1 MRGRVAIAL
10 AAVLTVGPL
19 ASAGGL
25 MVTCW
30 PDHRVLVDG
39 VEVGITTV
47 EQDGLLLMDVA
58 PGVRV
63 VRIERDGFLPYEA
76 EVEVPDTGLVELKVP
91 RLRPAHGVLRVTG
104 EVGWRVYVDG
114 QLVGLTTADGLEL
127 AQIEPGSHTVR
138 LEKLG
143 RDPVESTVEVT
154 GGEAAEV
161 SAGGATSATATA
173 PAPGPDTDTRAAA
186 TGATA
191 TAAAAGAKE
200 VGQVTGTRMAEVAPP
215 DALSEE
221 ERDAEE
227 LDAAEVFGGT
237 DALSQQP
244 ALANIVF
251 GYRARGSAIAAGGA
265 VTVTR
270 ERGGPKSPVM
280 VFWCQGEPTCTRRTK
295 ASFESGD
302 YRFRVSCRVDEDRA
316 ADAHDVFVE
325 LDATSDHVYL
335 VDVVWDGDG
344 RQPCTASIVDL
355 SRPEE

>member
-1 MRGRVAIAL
+1 MGRPVAIAAAAIL
-10 AAVLTVGPL
+10 AV
-19 ASAGGL
+19 ASAAAAGGL

-47 EQDGLLLMDVA
+47 QQDGLLLTDVA

-63 VRIERDGFLPYEA
+63 VRVERHGFEPYEA
-76 EVEVPDTGLVELKVP
+76 EVDVPESGLAELKVP
-91 RLRPAHGVLRVTG
+91 QLRPVHGVLRVTG
-104 EVGWRVYVDG
+104 EVGWRVYLDG
-114 QLVGLTTADGLEL
+114 QLMGLTTDDGFEL
-127 AQIEPGSHTVR
+127 SQVEPGSHTVR

-143 RDPVESTVEVT
+143 RDPVETTVEVT

-161 SAGGATSATATA
+161 VAGSSTS
-173 PAPGPDTDTRAAA
+173 PAPSPASPRQAPSASAPEAAAA

-191 TAAAAGAKE
+191 GGQE
-200 VGQVTGTRMAEVAPP
+200 VGEVTGIRMAEVEPS
-215 DALSEE
+215 DAVVADEV
-221 ERDAEE
+221 
-227 LDAAEVFGGT
+227 DAAEVFGDT
-237 DALSQQP
+237 DVLSQQP
-244 ALANIVF
+244 QLANIVF

-295 ASFESGD
+295 ASFEGGD
-302 YRFRVSCRVDEDRA
+302 YRFRVSCRVDEERA
-316 ADAHDVFVE
+316 TDAHDVFVE
-325 LDATSDHVYL
+325 LDAKSDHVYL

-344 RQPCTASIVDL
+344 RQPCTASIVDV
-355 SRPEE
+355 SRPDQ

>member
-1 MRGRVAIAL
+1 MRGPVAIAL
-10 AAVLTVGPL
+10 AAVLVTGSL
-19 ASAGGL
+19 AAAGGL

-30 PDHRVLVDG
+30 PDHNVFVDG
-39 VEVGITTV
+39 VEVGVTTV

-63 VRIERDGFLPYEA
+63 VRVEREGFEPYEA
-76 EVEVPDTGLVELKVP
+76 EIEVPESGLAELKVP
-91 RLRPAHGVLRVTG
+91 RLRTAHGIVRVTG

-127 AQIEPGSHTVR
+127 SHVEPGSHTVR

-154 GGEAAEV
+154 GGGAVEV
-161 SAGGATSATATA
+161 STGGSVSPSA
-173 PAPGPDTDTRAAA
+173 PVRGPDPD
-186 TGATA
+186 TGAASTAA
-191 TAAAAGAKE
+191 TAAAATAGAKE
-200 VGQVTGTRMAEVAPP
+200 VGEVTGSRRVEVEPA
-215 DALSEE
+215 DAVIGDEV
-221 ERDAEE
+221 
-227 LDAAEVFGGT
+227 DAAEVFGDS

-244 ALANIVF
+244 QLANIVF
-251 GYRARGSAIAAGGA
+251 GYRARGNAIAAGGA

-295 ASFESGD
+295 ASFEAGD
-302 YRFRVSCRVDEDRA
+302 YRFRVSCRVDEERA
-316 ADAHDVFVE
+316 ADAHDVFVQ
-325 LDATSDHVYL
+325 LAAKSDHVYL

-344 RQPCTASIVDL
+344 RQPCTASIVDV